1 MTPED
6 ILKHDPIVLTQE
18 QRELFFEQGFLAVE
32 GLVSDEWLDCLRR
45 RSDEMTERSR
55 RFTASNKEYDLG
67 PDHTADNPYV
77 RRLRAPIDRH
87 PDFWE
92 FAHNSAFTDVAADLV
107 GPDVKFHSCKLNY
120 KHPGGGEVVK
130 WHQDIPA
137 WPHTNF
143 SPVTLGVYFHDV
155 GDAEGPLACI
165 PSSHKGD
172 LYSHFHPDRT
182 WSGYL
187 SKDDLVKAKP
197 ENAVNLTGKAGTII
211 AINCRTIHGSM
222 DNKTDRVR
230 PLLLYVYSSADAFTW
245 VPNPT
250 PCSQSGEI
258 VRGTAARHV
267 HMEPYAH
274 EVPPNWEKEGYGS
287 IFASQRRETLAKAS

>member
-1 MTPED
+1 M
-6 ILKHDPIVLTQE
+6 
-18 QRELFFEQGFLAVE
+18 
-32 GLVSDEWLDCLRR
+32 
-45 RSDEMTERSR
+45 
-55 RFTASNKEYDLG
+55 
-67 PDHTADNPYV
+67 
-77 RRLRAPIDRH
+77 
-87 PDFWE
+87 
-92 FAHNSAFTDVAADLV
+92 
-107 GPDVKFHSCKLNY
+107 
-120 KHPGGGEVVK
+120 K

-155 GDAEGPLACI
+155 GEAEGPLACI
-165 PSSHKGD
+165 PGSHKGE

-182 WSGYL
+182 WSGSL
-187 SKDDLVKAKP
+187 SKDDVLKAKP

-245 VPNPT
+245 MPNPT
-250 PCSQSGEI
+250 PCSKSGDI
-258 VRGTAARHV
+258 VRGEAAQRV

-287 IFASQRRETLAKAS
+287 IFASQRKETIAKAS

>member
-6 ILKHDPIVLTQE
+6 ILAHKPIALSQE
-18 QRELFFEQGFLAVE
+18 QREFFFENGFVAAE
-32 GLVSDEWLDCLRR
+32 GLVSDEWLERLRA
-45 RSDEMTERSR
+45 RSDEFIDRSR
-55 RFTASNKEYDLG
+55 QFSESNKEYDLS
-67 PDHTADNPYV
+67 PDHTPDKPYV
-77 RRLRAPIDRH
+77 RRLRAPVDRH

-92 FAHNSAFTDVAADLV
+92 FAPESVFTEVAADLV
-107 GPDVKFHSCKLNY
+107 GPDVKFHSCKVNY

-155 GDAEGPLACI
+155 GEAEGPLACI
-165 PSSHKGD
+165 PGSHKGE
-172 LYSHFHPDRT
+172 LYSHFNEDRS

-187 SKDDLVKAKP
+187 SKDDLLKAKP
-197 ENAVNLTGKAGTII
+197 KNAVNLTGKAGTII

-222 DNKTDRVR
+222 DNKTDQER

-245 VPNPT
+245 MPSPT
-250 PCSQSGEI
+250 PTTKSGEI
-258 VRGTAARHV
+258 VRGKAAQFV
-267 HMEPYAH
+267 HMDPFAI
-274 EVPPNWEKEGYGS
+274 EVPPNWDKEGYGS
-287 IFASQRRETLAKAS
+287 IFASQRKETLAKAS

>member
-1 MTPED
+1 M
-6 ILKHDPIVLTQE
+6 
-18 QRELFFEQGFLAVE
+18 
-32 GLVSDEWLDCLRR
+32 
-45 RSDEMTERSR
+45 
-55 RFTASNKEYDLG
+55 
-67 PDHTADNPYV
+67 
-77 RRLRAPIDRH
+77 
-87 PDFWE
+87 
-92 FAHNSAFTDVAADLV
+92 
-107 GPDVKFHSCKLNY
+107 
-120 KHPGGGEVVK
+120 
-130 WHQDIPA
+130 
-137 WPHTNF
+137 
-143 SPVTLGVYFHDV
+143 TLGVYFHDV

-165 PSSHKGD
+165 PGSHKGD

-287 IFASQRRETLAKAS
+287 IFASQRRENIGEGLLMTPEDVLQHDGRVLTRSQREFYFENGFMAAEDLIPREWTDLVRAWPPTSGSRRAGRRQSPAMSSISRRSTALRKHTCDGSSVLSTIIPFSTVSRWNRRWRISRLILSVRM

>member
-6 ILKHDPIVLTQE
+6 ILTHKPIALSQE
-18 QRELFFEQGFLAVE
+18 QREFYFENGFVAAE
-32 GLVSDEWLDCLRR
+32 GLVSDEWLERLKA
-45 RSDEMTERSR
+45 RSDEFIDRSR
-55 RFTASNKEYDLG
+55 QFSESNKEYDLSPEHT
-67 PDHTADNPYV
+67 PDKPYV
-77 RRLRAPIDRH
+77 RRLRAPVDRH

-92 FAHNSAFTDVAADLV
+92 FAHDSVFTEVAADLV
-107 GPDVKFHSCKLNY
+107 GPDVKFHSCKVNY

-155 GDAEGPLACI
+155 GEAEGPLACI
-165 PSSHKGD
+165 PGSHKGE
-172 LYSHFHPDRT
+172 LYSHFHEDRT

-187 SKDDLVKAKP
+187 SKDDLLKAKP

-222 DNKTDRVR
+222 DNKTDRER

-245 VPNPT
+245 MPSPT
-250 PCSQSGEI
+250 PTTKSGEI
-258 VRGTAARHV
+258 VRGKAAQFV
-267 HMEPYAH
+267 HMDPFAI
-274 EVPPNWEKEGYGS
+274 EVPPNWDKEGYGS
-287 IFASQRRETLAKAS
+287 IFASQRKETLAKAS

>member
-6 ILKHDPIVLTQE
+6 ILKHEPIVLTPE
-18 QRELFFEQGFLAVE
+18 QRQSFFEDGFLAVE
-32 GLVSDEWLDCLRR
+32 GLVSDEWLECLRQ
-45 RSDEMTERSR
+45 RSDEMIDRSR
-55 RFTASNKEYDLG
+55 QYTDSNKEYDLS
-67 PDHTADNPYV
+67 PDHTPDKPYV
-77 RRLRAPIDRH
+77 RRLRAPVDRH
-87 PDFWE
+87 PDFWK
-92 FAHNSAFTDVAADLV
+92 FAHNSIFTDVAADLV

-155 GDAEGPLACI
+155 GEAEGPLACI
-165 PSSHKGD
+165 PGSHKGE

-182 WSGYL
+182 WSGSL
-187 SKDDLVKAKP
+187 SKDDVLKAKP

-245 VPNPT
+245 MPNPT
-250 PCSQSGEI
+250 PCSKSGDI
-258 VRGTAARHV
+258 VRGEAAQRV

-287 IFASQRRETLAKAS
+287 IFASQRKETIAKAS

>member
-6 ILKHDPIVLTQE
+6 ILKHEPIVLTPE
-18 QRELFFEQGFLAVE
+18 QRQSFFEDGFLAVE
-32 GLVSDEWLDCLRR
+32 GLVSDEWLECLRQ
-45 RSDEMTERSR
+45 RSDEMIDRSR
-55 RFTASNKEYDLG
+55 KYTGSNKEYDLS
-67 PDHTADNPYV
+67 PDHTPDQPYV
-77 RRLRAPIDRH
+77 RRLRAPVDRH
-87 PDFWE
+87 PDFWT
-92 FAHNSAFTDVAADLV
+92 FAHNSVFTDVAADLV

-143 SPVTLGVYFHDV
+143 SPVTLGVYFHET
-155 GDAEGPLACI
+155 GEAEGPLACI
-165 PSSHKGD
+165 PGSHKGE

-182 WSGYL
+182 WSGSL
-187 SKDDLVKAKP
+187 SKDDVLKAKP

-245 VPNPT
+245 MPNPT
-250 PCSQSGEI
+250 PCSKSGDI
-258 VRGTAARHV
+258 VRGEAAQRV

-287 IFASQRRETLAKAS
+287 IFASQRKETIAKAS

>member
-6 ILKHDPIVLTQE
+6 ILAHKPTALSQE
-18 QRELFFEQGFLAVE
+18 QREFFFENGFVAAE
-32 GLVSDEWLDCLRR
+32 GLVSDVWLERLRA
-45 RSDEMTERSR
+45 RSDEFVDRSR
-55 RFTASNKEYDLG
+55 QLSESNKEYDLS
-67 PDHTADNPYV
+67 PDHTPDKPYV
-77 RRLRAPIDRH
+77 RRLRAPVDRH

-92 FAHNSAFTDVAADLV
+92 FAHNSVFTEVAADLV
-107 GPDVKFHSCKLNY
+107 GPDVKFHSCKVNY

-155 GDAEGPLACI
+155 GEAEGPLACI
-165 PSSHKGD
+165 PGSHKGE
-172 LYSHFHPDRT
+172 LYSHFHEDRT

-187 SKDDLVKAKP
+187 SKDDLLKAKP

-222 DNKTDRVR
+222 DNKTDRER

-245 VPNPT
+245 MPSPT
-250 PCSQSGEI
+250 PTTKSGEI
-258 VRGTAARHV
+258 VRGKAAQFV
-267 HMEPYAH
+267 HMDPFAI
-274 EVPPNWEKEGYGS
+274 EVPPNWDKEGYGS
-287 IFASQRRETLAKAS
+287 IFASQRKETFAKAS

>member
-6 ILKHDPIVLTQE
+6 IRKHDPIVLTQE

-55 RFTASNKEYDLG
+55 QFTESNKEYDLS

-165 PSSHKGD
+165 PGSHKGE

-287 IFASQRRETLAKAS
+287 IFASQRKETLAKAS

>member
-6 ILKHDPIVLTQE
+6 ILKHEPIVLTPE
-18 QRELFFEQGFLAVE
+18 QRQSFFEDGFLAVE
-32 GLVSDEWLDCLRR
+32 GLVSDEWLECLRQ
-45 RSDEMTERSR
+45 RSDEMIDRSR
-55 RFTASNKEYDLG
+55 QYTDSNKEYDLS
-67 PDHTADNPYV
+67 PDHTPDKPYV
-77 RRLRAPIDRH
+77 RRLRAPVDRH
-87 PDFWE
+87 PDFWK
-92 FAHNSAFTDVAADLV
+92 FAHNSIFTDVAADLV

-155 GDAEGPLACI
+155 GEAEGPLACI
-165 PSSHKGD
+165 PGSHKGE

-182 WSGYL
+182 WSGSL
-187 SKDDLVKAKP
+187 SKDDVLKAKP

-245 VPNPT
+245 MPNPT
-250 PCSQSGEI
+250 PCSKSGDI
-258 VRGTAARHV
+258 VRGEAALRV

-287 IFASQRRETLAKAS
+287 IFASQRKETIAKAS

>member
-6 ILKHDPIVLTQE
+6 ILTHKPIALSQE
-18 QRELFFEQGFLAVE
+18 QRASFFENGFVAAE
-32 GLVSDEWLDCLRR
+32 GLVSDEWLERLKA
-45 RSDEMTERSR
+45 RSDEFIDRSR
-55 RFTASNKEYDLG
+55 QFSESNKEYDLS
-67 PDHTADNPYV
+67 PDHTPDKPYV
-77 RRLRAPIDRH
+77 RRLRAPVDRH

-92 FAHNSAFTDVAADLV
+92 FAHDSVFTEVAADLV
-107 GPDVKFHSCKLNY
+107 GPDVKFHSCKVNY

-155 GDAEGPLACI
+155 GEAEGPLACI
-165 PSSHKGD
+165 PGSHKGE
-172 LYSHFHPDRT
+172 LYSHFHEDRT

-187 SKDDLVKAKP
+187 SKDDLLKAKP
-197 ENAVNLTGKAGTII
+197 EDAVSLTGKAGTII

-222 DNKTDRVR
+222 DNKTDRER

-245 VPNPT
+245 MPSPT
-250 PCSQSGEI
+250 PTTKSGEI
-258 VRGTAARHV
+258 VRGKAAQFV
-267 HMEPYAH
+267 HMDPYAI
-274 EVPPNWEKEGYGS
+274 EVPPNWDKEGYGS
-287 IFASQRRETLAKAS
+287 IFASQRKETLAKAS

>member
-6 ILKHDPIVLTQE
+6 ILTHKPTALSQE
-18 QRELFFEQGFLAVE
+18 QREFFFENGFVAAE
-32 GLVSDEWLDCLRR
+32 GLVSDEWLERLRA
-45 RSDEMTERSR
+45 RSNEFIDRSR
-55 RFTASNKEYDLG
+55 QFSESNKEYDLS
-67 PDHTADNPYV
+67 PDHTPDKPYV
-77 RRLRAPIDRH
+77 RRLRAPVDRH

-92 FAHNSAFTDVAADLV
+92 FAHDSVFTEVAADLV
-107 GPDVKFHSCKLNY
+107 GPDVKFHSCKVNY

-155 GDAEGPLACI
+155 GEAEGPLACI
-165 PSSHKGD
+165 PGSHKGE
-172 LYSHFHPDRT
+172 LYSHFHEDRA
-182 WSGYL
+182 WSGYI
-187 SKDDLVKAKP
+187 SKDDLLKAKP

-222 DNKTDRVR
+222 DNKTDRER

-245 VPNPT
+245 MPSPT
-250 PCSQSGEI
+250 PTTKSGEI
-258 VRGTAARHV
+258 VRGKAAQFV
-267 HMEPYAH
+267 HMDPFAI
-274 EVPPNWEKEGYGS
+274 EVPPNWDKEGYGS
-287 IFASQRRETLAKAS
+287 IFASQRKETMAKAS

>member
-6 ILKHDPIVLTQE
+6 ILKHEPIVLTPE
-18 QRELFFEQGFLAVE
+18 QRQSFFEDGFLAVE
-32 GLVSDEWLDCLRR
+32 GLVSDEWLECLRQ
-45 RSDEMTERSR
+45 RSDEMIDRSR
-55 RFTASNKEYDLG
+55 QYTDSNKEYDLS
-67 PDHTADNPYV
+67 PDHTPDQPYV
-77 RRLRAPIDRH
+77 RRLRAPVDRH
-87 PDFWE
+87 PDFWK
-92 FAHNSAFTDVAADLV
+92 FAHNSIFTDVAADLV

-155 GDAEGPLACI
+155 GEAEGPLACI
-165 PSSHKGD
+165 PGSHKGE

-182 WSGYL
+182 WSGSL
-187 SKDDLVKAKP
+187 SKDDVLKAKP

-230 PLLLYVYSSADAFTW
+230 PLLLYVY
-245 VPNPT
+245 
-250 PCSQSGEI
+250 
-258 VRGTAARHV
+258 
-267 HMEPYAH
+267 
-274 EVPPNWEKEGYGS
+274 
-287 IFASQRRETLAKAS
+287 

>member
-6 ILKHDPIVLTQE
+6 ILKHEPIVLTPE
-18 QRELFFEQGFLAVE
+18 QRQSFFEDGFLAVE
-32 GLVSDEWLDCLRR
+32 GLVSDEWLECLRQ
-45 RSDEMTERSR
+45 RSDEMIDRSR
-55 RFTASNKEYDLG
+55 QYMESNKEYDLSPEHT
-67 PDHTADNPYV
+67 PDHPYV
-77 RRLRAPIDRH
+77 RRLRAPGDRH
-87 PDFWE
+87 PDFWK
-92 FAHNSAFTDVAADLV
+92 FAHNSVFTDVAADLV

-143 SPVTLGVYFHDV
+143 SPVTLGIYFHDV
-155 GDAEGPLACI
+155 GEAEGPLACI
-165 PSSHKGD
+165 PGSHKGK

-182 WSGYL
+182 WSGSL
-187 SKDDLVKAKP
+187 SKNDVLKAKP

-222 DNKTDRVR
+222 DNKTDRLR

-245 VPNPT
+245 MPNPT
-250 PCSQSGEI
+250 PCSKSGDI
-258 VRGTAARHV
+258 VRGEAAQRV

-287 IFASQRRETLAKAS
+287 IFASQRKETIAKAS

>member
-6 ILKHDPIVLTQE
+6 ILKHEPIVLTPE
-18 QRELFFEQGFLAVE
+18 QRQSFFEDGFLAVE
-32 GLVSDEWLDCLRR
+32 GLVSDEWLECLRQ
-45 RSDEMTERSR
+45 RSDEMIDRSR
-55 RFTASNKEYDLG
+55 KYTGSNKEYDLS
-67 PDHTADNPYV
+67 PDHTPDQPYV
-77 RRLRAPIDRH
+77 RRLRAPVDRH
-87 PDFWE
+87 PDFWT
-92 FAHNSAFTDVAADLV
+92 FAHNSVFTDVAADLV

-143 SPVTLGVYFHDV
+143 SPVTLGVYFHET
-155 GDAEGPLACI
+155 GEAEGPLACI
-165 PSSHKGD
+165 PGSHKGE

-182 WSGYL
+182 WSGSL
-187 SKDDLVKAKP
+187 SKDDVLKAKP

-211 AINCRTIHGSM
+211 AINCRTIHGSI
-222 DNKTDRVR
+222 DNKTNRVR

-245 VPNPT
+245 MPNPT
-250 PCSQSGEI
+250 PCSKSGDI
-258 VRGTAARHV
+258 VRGEAAQRV

-287 IFASQRRETLAKAS
+287 IFASQRKETIAKAS

>member
-6 ILKHDPIVLTQE
+6 ILNYEPIVLTQQ
-18 QRELFFEQGFLAVE
+18 QRQSFFEDGFLTVE
-32 GLVSDEWLDCLRR
+32 GLVSEEWLKCLRQ
-45 RSDEMTERSR
+45 RSDEMIDRSR
-55 RFTASNKEYDLG
+55 QFTESNKEYDLS
-67 PDHTADNPYV
+67 PDHTPDNPYV
-77 RRLRAPIDRH
+77 RRLRAPVDRH
-87 PDFWE
+87 VDFWK
-92 FAHNSAFTDVAADLV
+92 FAQNSVFTDVAADLV
-107 GPDVKFHSCKLNY
+107 GPNVKFHSCKLNY

-155 GDAEGPLACI
+155 GEMEGPLACI
-165 PSSHKGD
+165 PRSHKGE
-172 LYSHFHPDRT
+172 LFSHFRPDRT
-182 WSGYL
+182 WSGSL
-187 SKDDLVKAKP
+187 SKDDLLKAKP
-197 ENAVNLTGKAGTII
+197 QNAVNLTGKAGTII

-245 VPNPT
+245 MPNPT
-250 PCSQSGEI
+250 PCSKSGDI
-258 VRGTAARHV
+258 VRGEAAQRV

-274 EVPPNWEKEGYGS
+274 EVPPNWDKEGYGS
-287 IFASQRRETLAKAS
+287 IFASQRKETIAKAS

>member
-1 MTPED
+1 MP
-6 ILKHDPIVLTQE
+6 
-18 QRELFFEQGFLAVE
+18 
-32 GLVSDEWLDCLRR
+32 
-45 RSDEMTERSR
+45 RSTGTR
-55 RFTASNKEYDLG
+55 
-67 PDHTADNPYV
+67 
-77 RRLRAPIDRH
+77 I
-87 PDFWE
+87 WE

-165 PSSHKGD
+165 PGSHKGD

>member
-6 ILKHDPIVLTQE
+6 ILKHEPIVLTPE
-18 QRELFFEQGFLAVE
+18 QRQSFFEDGFLAVE
-32 GLVSDEWLDCLRR
+32 GLVSDEWLECLRQ
-45 RSDEMTERSR
+45 RSDEMIDRSR
-55 RFTASNKEYDLG
+55 QYAASNKEYDLS
-67 PDHTADNPYV
+67 PDHTPDQPYV
-77 RRLRAPIDRH
+77 RRLRAPVDRH
-87 PDFWE
+87 PDFWK
-92 FAHNSAFTDVAADLV
+92 FAHNSIFTDVAADLV

-155 GDAEGPLACI
+155 GEAEGPLACI
-165 PSSHKGD
+165 PGSHKGE

-182 WSGYL
+182 WSGSL
-187 SKDDLVKAKP
+187 SKDDVLKAKP

-245 VPNPT
+245 MPNPT
-250 PCSQSGEI
+250 PCSKSGDI
-258 VRGTAARHV
+258 VRGEAALRV

-287 IFASQRRETLAKAS
+287 IFASQRKETIAKAS

>member
-1 MTPED
+1 IGGSSAGLGEIGIWQYLCVTASGDRREGYVEQGEWTMTPED

-55 RFTASNKEYDLG
+55 QFTESNKEYDLS

-165 PSSHKGD
+165 PGSHK
-172 LYSHFHPDRT
+172 
-182 WSGYL
+182 
-187 SKDDLVKAKP
+187 
-197 ENAVNLTGKAGTII
+197 
-211 AINCRTIHGSM
+211 
-222 DNKTDRVR
+222 
-230 PLLLYVYSSADAFTW
+230 
-245 VPNPT
+245 
-250 PCSQSGEI
+250 
-258 VRGTAARHV
+258 
-267 HMEPYAH
+267 
-274 EVPPNWEKEGYGS
+274 
-287 IFASQRRETLAKAS
+287 